1 MAGSAARWEAVTPST
16 PDLPATD
23 LAVTLDW
30 RGRAAV
36 LAVAGEIDLVSA
48 PEFGEVVDVVLA
60 GGPEKLVV
68 DLREVTFFCSAGLQ
82 VLAAAHRRL
91 AERALCV
98 VSDSPVTSG
107 PLRTT
112 GLDTWIGVHST
123 VEEALT

>member
-1 MAGSAARWEAVTPST
+1 MAVPPST
-16 PDLPATD
+16 PDLPATE

-30 RGRAAV
+30 RGRTAV

-91 AERALCV
+91 AERALRV
-98 VSDSPVTSG
+98 VSDSAVTSG
-107 PLRTT
+107 PLKTT
-112 GLDTWIGVHST
+112 GLDTWIGLHAT
-123 VEEALT
+123 VDEALE

>member
-1 MAGSAARWEAVTPST
+1 MTPST
-16 PDLPATD
+16 PDLPATE

-60 GGPEKLVV
+60 RGPEKLVV

-107 PLRTT
+107 PLKTT
-112 GLDTWIGVHST
+112 GLDTWIGVHPT
-123 VEEALT
+123 VDEALR

>member
-1 MAGSAARWEAVTPST
+1 MTPST
-16 PDLPATD
+16 PDLPATE
-23 LAVTLDW
+23 LAVTFAW

-36 LAVAGEIDLVSA
+36 LGVAGEIDLVSA
-48 PEFGEVVDVVLA
+48 PEFGEVVDAVLA
-60 GGPEKLVV
+60 RGPEKLVV

-82 VLAAAHRRL
+82 VLASAHRRL

-112 GLDTWIGVHST
+112 GLDTWIGVHPT
-123 VEEALT
+123 VDEALT

>member
-1 MAGSAARWEAVTPST
+1 MSPST
-16 PDLPATD
+16 PDLPDTE
-23 LAVTLDW
+23 LAVALEW
-30 RGRAAV
+30 RGRTAV

-60 GGPEKLVV
+60 GGPEKLVI

-91 AERALCV
+91 PERALRV

-112 GLDTWIGVHST
+112 GLDTWIGLHPT
-123 VEEALT
+123 VDEAIA

>member
-1 MAGSAARWEAVTPST
+1 MTPST
-16 PDLPATD
+16 PELPASE

-30 RGRAAV
+30 RGRTAV

-60 GGPEKLVV
+60 REPEKLVV
-68 DLREVTFFCSAGLQ
+68 DLRAVTFFCSAGLQ

-91 AERALCV
+91 AEHSLRV
-98 VSDSPVTSG
+98 VSDSAVTSG

-112 GLDTWIGVHST
+112 GLDTWIGVHTT
-123 VEEALT
+123 VGEALE

>member
-1 MAGSAARWEAVTPST
+1 MPPSP
-16 PDLPATD
+16 PDLPAE

-36 LAVAGEIDLVSA
+36 LSVAGEIDLATA
-48 PEFGEVVDVVLA
+48 PEFGEVVEQVLA

-91 AERALCV
+91 AERALRV
-98 VSDSPVTSG
+98 VSDSPVTSR
-107 PLRTT
+107 PLKTT
-112 GLDTWIGVHST
+112 GLDTWIGIHPT
-123 VEEALT
+123 IDEALQ

>member
-1 MAGSAARWEAVTPST
+1 VTPST
-16 PDLPATD
+16 PDLPATE

-60 GGPEKLVV
+60 SGPEKLVV

-107 PLRTT
+107 PLKTT

-123 VEEALT
+123 VAEALR